1 MQLYNWKSAPID
13 QIIQAGVLTPPRKN
27 RGGNSRKY
35 QNIVCAFD
43 IETTALDDN
52 HSVMYIWQFQI
63 GMIGTVTGRCWKE
76 FLQLVRRIKE
86 ALDPGVYLVV
96 YVHNLAFEFQF
107 LRGIY
112 NFKAHEVFAV
122 DERKPL
128 RVDMED
134 CLEFRCSYLHSNMS
148 LGEFLKKMGVSDQK
162 QKGFDYEKKRY
173 PWTPLSEEELLYCV
187 NDVRGLVE
195 ALTVEMAH
203 DHDTVYSIPATSTG
217 YVRRDVRR
225 IMTSYPWH
233 YVHDMLPDRE
243 IFDMLRQA
251 FRGGNTHAN
260 RYYAGTVLENVSSY
274 DRSSSYPDVQC
285 NCKFPV
291 SEFIKVDPEDCTP
304 QKLQDLIIRRKKAV
318 LFRVALAGVRL
329 KDEMWG
335 CPYLPIDKCD
345 HLEWKRETV
354 KSSGKLVTRKVPAN
368 FAADNGRIL
377 WADVLETTFTDV
389 DWRIFC
395 SEYTFDD
402 ICIQKMAFA
411 RYGYLPKRLI
421 EQIQIYYQLKTKLK
435 GDDTQRILYDKSK
448 AKLNSIYGLSAQ
460 NPCRIPIIFADGIW
474 APDLSTGNTDM
485 ELIDYLL
492 AKHNRSAWFL
502 YQWGVWTS
510 AWARLRLEE
519 GIQLAAAGSDLPMD
533 DPNWS
538 DFVYCDTDSVKYL
551 GHVDWTAYNAERMAD
566 SMRSGSYADDS
577 KGKRH
582 YMGVYEADDGYPARF
597 ATRGAKKYVVE
608 HPDGKLEAT
617 ISGVG
622 KRSDP
627 ENGIISGGEEL
638 AENGGIRAFLSDFT
652 FRKAGGTML
661 KYNDRDR
668 YMIRVDGHRLKVREC
683 VTISPDIYT
692 LTDTDEYTNLL
703 KNCRKIFSQFRLDI
717 IGKI

>member
-1 MQLYNWKSAPID
+1 MEIYNWRTAPVD
-13 QIIQAGVLTPPRKN
+13 QIALAGVLTPPRKN
-27 RGGNSRKY
+27 RGGNRRQY

-43 IETTALDDN
+43 IETTRLDDD

-63 GMIGTVTGRCWKE
+63 GLIGTVTGRSWKE
-76 FLQLVRRIKE
+76 FRQLLSRIRE

-96 YVHNLAFEFQF
+96 YVHNLAYEFQF

-128 RVDMED
+128 RVDMLD
-134 CLEFRCSYLHSNMS
+134 CIEFRCSYLHSNMS
-148 LGEFLKKMGVSDQK
+148 LDEFLSKMGVKDK
-162 QKGFDYEKKRY
+162 KKHGFDYEKSRY
-173 PWTPLSEEELLYCV
+173 PWTPLTDDELLYCV

-195 ALTVEMAH
+195 AIIVEMEH
-203 DHDTVYSIPATSTG
+203 DHDTLYTIPATSTG

-233 YVHDMLPDRE
+233 FVHDMLPDRF
-243 IFDMLRQA
+243 IFDLLREA

-260 RYYAGTVLENVSSY
+260 RYYSGQILEGVSSY

-291 SEFIKVDPEDCTP
+291 SAFIRVDTEECTM
-304 QKLQDLIIRRKKAV
+304 QKLQDLINRRKKAV
-318 LFRVALAGVRL
+318 LLRVALGGVRL
-329 KDEMWG
+329 KDDMWG
-335 CPYLPIDKCD
+335 CPYLQVDKCRK
-345 HLEWKRETV
+345 LEWKR
-354 KSSGKLVTRKVPAN
+354 SSRMLNGKIVSRTVPAT

-377 WADVLETTFTDV
+377 YADYLETTFTDI

-395 SEYTFDD
+395 SEYEFDNIKIID
-402 ICIQKMAFA
+402 MAYA
-411 RYGYLPKRLI
+411 RYGFLPKRLV
-421 EQIQIYYQLKTKLK
+421 EQIQVYYQLKTKLK
-435 GDDTQRILYDKSK
+435 GDESHKQLYDKSK
-448 AKLNSIYGLSAQ
+448 AKLNSIYGMSAQ
-460 NPCRIPIIFADGIW
+460 NPCRIPIMFDSGIW
-474 APDLSTGNTDM
+474 GPDVSTGNTDL

-492 AKHNRSAWFL
+492 CKYNRTAWFC

-519 GIQLAAAGSDLPMD
+519 GIQLASAGADLPRD

-551 GHVDWTAYNAERMAD
+551 GHVDWTAYNEERKRD

-582 YMGVYEADDGYPARF
+582 YMGIYEADDGYPATF
-597 ATRGAKKYVVE
+597 ATRGAKKYVVQ

-617 ISGVG
+617 ISGVN
-622 KRSDP
+622 KKK
-627 ENGIISGGEEL
+627 GGDEL
-638 AENGGIRAFLSDFT
+638 EKAGGISAFLTDFT
-652 FRKAGGTML
+652 FREAGGTML

-668 YMIRVDGHRLKVREC
+668 YMTRIDGHRLKVREC

-692 LTDTDEYTNLL
+692 LTDTEEYDQLL
-703 KNCRKIFSQFRLDI
+703 KNCKKIFSQFRIDLL
-717 IGKI
+717 GKF

>member
-1 MQLYNWKSAPID
+1 MKLYNWRTAPIE
-13 QIIQAGVLTPPRKN
+13 QIVLAGVLTPPRKN
-27 RGGNSRKY
+27 RGGNKRRY

-43 IETTALDDN
+43 IETSKLDDD

-63 GMIGTVTGRCWKE
+63 GMIGTVTGRSWKE
-76 FLQLVRRIKE
+76 FKNLIARIKE

-112 NFKAHEVFAV
+112 NFHAHEVFAV

-134 CLEFRCSYLHSNMS
+134 CIEFRCSYLHSNMS
-148 LGEFLKKMGVSDQK
+148 LDEYLKKMGVQDLK
-162 QKGFDYEKKRY
+162 QHGFDYEKPRY
-173 PWTPLSEEELLYCV
+173 PWTPLTDDELLYCV

-195 ALTVEMAH
+195 AILAEMAH
-203 DHDTVYSIPATSTG
+203 DKDTLYTIPATSTG

-233 YVHDMLPDRE
+233 YVHDMLPDRY
-243 IFDMLRQA
+243 IYDLLREA

-260 RYYAGTVLENVSSY
+260 RYYAGQILDGVSGY

-291 SEFIKVDPEDCTP
+291 SPFIRVESKDCTP
-304 QKLQDLIIRRKKAV
+304 QNLYDLIMRRKKAV
-318 LFRVALAGVRL
+318 LVRVALSGVRL

-335 CPYLPIDKCD
+335 CPYLPVDKCRK
-345 HLEWKRETV
+345 LTWTQGKKR
-354 KSSGKLVTRKVPAN
+354 PAN
-368 FAADNGRIL
+368 FQADNGRIL
-377 WADVLETTFTDV
+377 RAEYLETTFTDI
-389 DWRIFC
+389 DWKIFC
-395 SEYTFDD
+395 SEYDFAD
-402 ICIQKMAFA
+402 IRILDMAFA

-421 EQIQIYYQLKTKLK
+421 EQIQVYYQLKTKLK
-435 GDDTQRILYDKSK
+435 GDDGHRMLYDKSK
-448 AKLNSIYGLSAQ
+448 AKLNSIYGMSAQ
-460 NPCRIPIIFADGIW
+460 NPCRIPVLFDSGIW
-474 APDLSTGNTDM
+474 SRNTDTKLLHT
-485 ELIDYLL
+485 EDEEVLLDENGRPKFEDLIDSLL
-492 AKHNRSAWFL
+492 NKYNRTAWFC

-519 GIQLAAAGSDLPMD
+519 GIRLAAAGADLPRD

-551 GHVDWTAYNAERMAD
+551 GHVDWSKYNDERRAD
-566 SMRSGSYADDS
+566 SQRSGSYADDA

-582 YMGVYEADDGYPARF
+582 YMGVYEPEDGYPARF

-608 HPDGKLEAT
+608 HADGTLDAT
-617 ISGVG
+617 ISGVTKKLG
-622 KRSDP
+622 AQ
-627 ENGIISGGEEL
+627 ELEE
-638 AENGGIRAFLSDFT
+638 AGGISAFLTDFT

-661 KYNDRDR
+661 RYNDRDR
-668 YMIRVDGHRLKVREC
+668 YLTRIDGHRLMVREC
-683 VTISPDIYT
+683 VTITPDIYT
-692 LTDTDEYTNLL
+692 LTDTEEYDLLL
-703 KNCRKIFSQFRLDI
+703 KKCRHIFSQFRIDI
-717 IGKI
+717 IGNI